1 MVPERVRRRLPQCLR
16 RSRHDL
22 HPPTGRLEE
31 LRACIE
37 TLAVDSGF
45 SCSRG
50 GAGSAGFNPSI
61 WTGTASTRSGS
72 CYHTSNVAS
81 AASFCNLSSEGY
93 YRFCPCSPPTLLP
106 PPPPVSSTGP
116 CKTYGNCACSSN
128 YDASCTFYSGSK
140 YKNNEE
146 CTVTFSSSAV
156 LTSWAFSTEHVYDK
170 VTVNG
175 VQYSGSTGP
184 DGVVASSMTWWSDG
198 SVVRDG
204 CGRSAKPN

>member
-1 MVPERVRRRLPQCLR
+1 M
-16 RSRHDL
+16 
-22 HPPTGRLEE
+22 
-31 LRACIE
+31 
-37 TLAVDSGF
+37 DSGF

-81 AASFCNLSSEGY
+81 AASFCSLSSEGY

-146 CTVTFSSSAV
+146 CTVNFSSAV
-156 LTSWAFSTEHVYDK
+156 LTSWGFSIPTFSLLFSPAFSTETAYDK

-175 VQYSGSTGP
+175 VQYSGSMGP
-184 DGVVASSMTWWSDG
+184 NGVVASSMTWSSDG
-198 SVVRDG
+198 SVVRG
-204 CGRSAKPN
+204 GWKICQTLLPN

>member
-1 MVPERVRRRLPQCLR
+1 MTCILQPAASKNQ
-16 RSRHDL
+16 
-22 HPPTGRLEE
+22 
-31 LRACIE
+31 ACIE

-61 WTGTASTRSGS
+61 WTGTASTRSGF

-81 AASFCNLSSEGY
+81 AASFCSLSSEGY
-93 YRFCPCSPPTLLP
+93 YRFCPCSPPTLLLP
-106 PPPPVSSTGP
+106 SPPVSSTGP

-140 YKNNEE
+140 YKDNEE
-146 CTVTFSSSAV
+146 CTVNFSSAV
-156 LTSWAFSTEHVYDK
+156 LTSWGFSIPTFSLLFSPAFSTENAYDK

-175 VQYSGSTGP
+175 VQYSGSMGP
-184 DGVVASSMTWWSDG
+184 NGVVASSMTWSSDG
-198 SVVRDG
+198 SVVGDG
-204 CGRSAKPN
+204 WKICQT